1 MSEQPEKLNVIRM
14 QKVEK
19 AEERQD
25 WRELLA
31 TLCFHY
37 PQYTFAQARQLP
49 YHRVQLLLKTANKVE
64 ATKFYNLTQIA
75 AAPHSEKGKA
85 VKQLLS
91 NFEEIMN
98 G

>member
-1 MSEQPEKLNVIRM
+1 MSEQSKPNVIRM
-14 QKVEK
+14 QKVETTV
-19 AEERQD
+19 ERKD

-31 TLCFHY
+31 TLCYYY

-49 YHRVQLLLKTANKVE
+49 YIRVQQLLRTAHKIE
-64 ATKFYNLTQIA
+64 ATRFFNLTQIA
-75 AAPHSEKGKA
+75 AAPHSDKGKA
-85 VKQLLS
+85 VKQLIK

>member
-1 MSEQPEKLNVIRM
+1 MSGQPKVIKL

-19 AEERQD
+19 SSDRED
-25 WRELLA
+25 WRETLA
-31 TLCFHY
+31 TLCFYY

-49 YHRVQLLLKTANKVE
+49 YHRVQLLLKAAHKVE
-64 ATKFYNLTQIA
+64 ATRFYNLTQIA

-85 VKQLLS
+85 VKQLLK
-91 NFEEIMN
+91 NFEDIMN